1 MADSND
7 LSTRLDNNELSV
19 ASNLNRI
26 IANEAEIS
34 KSVSE
39 MIFRTSTNHQN
50 SVNLYRFNEE
60 FEKELNNNTDN
71 LTFLS
76 KDIKGLKL
84 KVTDNEIETEHL
96 QDNYMN
102 NLNRIDHLDEVL
114 QDKERSIEENK
125 VKIESSEE

>member
-1 MADSND
+1 M
-7 LSTRLDNNELSV
+7 
-19 ASNLNRI
+19 
-26 IANEAEIS
+26 
-34 KSVSE
+34 
-39 MIFRTSTNHQN
+39 FRTSTNHQN
-50 SVNLYRFNEE
+50 AVNLYRFNEQ

-76 KDIKGLKL
+76 KDINGLKL

>member
-1 MADSND
+1 MM
-7 LSTRLDNNELSV
+7 V
-19 ASNLNRI
+19 
-26 IANEAEIS
+26 
-34 KSVSE
+34 
-39 MIFRTSTNHQN
+39 RTSTNHQN
-50 SVNLYRFNEE
+50 SINLYRFNEQ

-76 KDIKGLKL
+76 KDINGLKL

-114 QDKERSIEENK
+114 QDKERIIEENK